1 MGSIDSRLNEREK
14 KTSSINIE
22 RKNNLCFLSNQ
33 YVLDVRHV
41 WRADYFRKEH
51 NTYSISNR
59 YNWHIQHENLN
70 KINISMKIN
79 LSLFFHVKKTSFSV
93 QQ

>member
-79 LSLFFHVKKTSFSV
+79 LSLFFHVKKT
-93 QQ
+93 